1 MKHEKTSKSKS
12 KLILVVISFCLF
24 AALAGIL
31 IHEKIAKDYKGV
43 YEDKSMSNLG
53 ITTTLELSKDYFTQ
67 TVTSDSGTRTQTGS
81 FTLDG
86 NKITFIVDGNEDIG
100 IYSAGDQTIRIG
112 ALIYK
117 KR

>member
-1 MKHEKTSKSKS
+1 MKHAETSKSKI
-12 KLILVVISFCLF
+12 KITLVVVSFCLF

-31 IHEKIAKDYKGV
+31 IHEKLSKDYTGI

-53 ITTTLELSKDYFTQ
+53 ITTTLELDKDSFTQ
-67 TVTSDSGTRTQTGS
+67 IVTSNSGTGS
-81 FTLDG
+81 FTLDDD
-86 NKITFIVDGNEDIG
+86 KIIFIVDGKEDIG
-100 IYSAGDQTIRIG
+100 IYSAKDRTIRIG

>member
-24 AALAGIL
+24 ASLAGIL
-31 IHEKIAKDYKGV
+31 IHEKITKDYKGV
-43 YEDKSMSNLG
+43 YEDKSMLNLG

-67 TVTSDSGTRTQTGS
+67 TVTSNSGTRTQTGS

-100 IYSAGDQTIRIG
+100 IYSAEDQTIRIG